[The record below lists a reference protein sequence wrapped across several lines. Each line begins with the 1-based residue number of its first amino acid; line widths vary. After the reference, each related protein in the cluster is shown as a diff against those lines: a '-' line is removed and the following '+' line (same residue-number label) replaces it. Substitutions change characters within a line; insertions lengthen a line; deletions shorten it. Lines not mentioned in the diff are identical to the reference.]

1 VVTIAAGSV
10 VPPGRL
16 IPAKQLWG
24 GNPVS
29 FIKDLNIG
37 EVWHNYTKSYVEV
50 SLGDA
55 HKNEFTTWNSAY
67 LERNSSA
74 EDVKPEEHEFLGTS
88 TPRNHFKGLVK
99 YYC

>member
-1 VVTIAAGSV
+1 V

-37 EVWHNYTKSYVEV
+37 EVWANYTKSYVES
-50 SLGDA
+50 SLGTA
-55 HKNEFTTWNSAY
+55 HKNEFTMWNSAY
-67 LERNSSA
+67 LERESTA
-74 EDVKPEEHEFLGTS
+74 QDVEPNMSEMQNMTVAK
-88 TPRNHFKGLVK
+88 NYYKGVVK

>member
-1 VVTIAAGSV
+1 M
-10 VPPGRL
+10 PPGRL

-37 EVWHNYTKSYVEV
+37 EVWANYTKSYVEV

-55 HKNEFTTWNSAY
+55 HKNEFTMWNSAY
-67 LERNSSA
+67 LERESSA
-74 EDVKPEEHEFLGTS
+74 SDATPDVNELQNQTVA
-88 TPRNHFKGLVK
+88 RNYFKGVVK
-99 YYC
+99 YYV

>member
-1 VVTIAAGSV
+1 M
-10 VPPGRL
+10 PPGRL

-29 FIKDLNIG
+29 FIKDLNVG

-55 HKNEFTTWNSAY
+55 HTNEFTLWNRAY
-67 LERNSSA
+67 LERNSSK
-74 EDVKPEEHEFLGTS
+74 EDV
-88 TPRNHFKGLVK
+88 TPNTNDVQGSRIAKNYFKGVVK